1 MRAGRSLRAK
11 SASWFKMG
19 ADLAML
25 GVEAQMVIG
34 QRMAMVMLGGPKA
47 RTKSTTDGGRDG
59 QGGRR
64 VRGDDRSRRYA
75 TDGGT
80 RLSAKGAGEPPEVR
94 LRDAVPHAG
103 AAGRRN
109 RQGRPLIIDDDEARM
124 LEDVAIRIGIGNE
137 MPSGRNG

>member
-47 RTKSTTDGGRDG
+47 RTKSAPDDARDG
-59 QGGRR
+59 QGGGQGPWRR
-64 VRGDDRSRRYA
+64 SPSAVRHRRSDA
-75 TDGGT
+75 TI
-80 RLSAKGAGEPPEVR
+80 SESEPPEFR

-103 AAGRRN
+103 AVGRRN

-124 LEDVAIRIGIGNE
+124 LEDPVIRIG
-137 MPSGRNG
+137 MRN